1 MPEPTEIKTER
12 LLLRPF
18 RLKDVDDVYA
28 YAKEPEFSRFLP
40 LPSPYEYIHAET
52 YVAASFLTAWNVQ
65 PRFAISFDGRV
76 IGGINIRIDP
86 ASQTAELGYGIAS
99 AHWGKG
105 FTVEAAAAVIDWSFK
120 NFDIA
125 KVSARADILNRQSW
139 RVMEK
144 LGMKREGILRSQEP
158 PNPVTPDE
166 RVDMVHYG
174 ILREEWERQTVR

>member
-1 MPEPTEIKTER
+1 MPEPIEIQTKR

-40 LPSPYEYIHAET
+40 LPSPYEYRHAEIH
-52 YVAASFLTAWNVQ
+52 VAQSFLNSWDTR
-65 PRFAISFDGRV
+65 PTFAISLDDTV
-76 IGGINIRIDP
+76 IGGINIRID
-86 ASQTAELGYGIAS
+86 ANKMTADLGYGIARE
-99 AHWGKG
+99 HWGKG
-105 FTVEAAAAVIDWSFK
+105 LTVEAVAAVIEWAFSE
-120 NFDIA
+120 FDIA
-125 KVSARADILNRQSW
+125 KVSAQADFRNRQSW

-158 PNPVTPDE
+158 PNPTNPDE

-174 ILREEWERQTVR
+174 ILREEWEAKTGE